1 MNRATLFDGLAERY
15 GAAAEYP
22 WAKSPDFAV
31 FRHTAT
37 ANGSACICPCRLK
50 NSAWARTV

>member
-31 FRHTAT
+31 FRHTG
-37 ANGSACICPCRLK
+37 NPQMVLFVY
-50 NSAWARTV
+50 ARAV